1 MINPI
6 GLLIRIIVMAAIVII
21 GSAIVRNITD
31 TLNRAVGGP
40 VWHAAADWHP
50 ASHGKDG
57 EPTHIS
63 RFYDVAIPTDR

>member
-50 ASHGKDG
+50 ASHGKHG
-57 EPTHIS
+57 QTTPIS
-63 RFYDVAIPTDR
+63 RFYGAAIPTDR